1 MVPSPFPSPG
11 VSGEGDPF
19 LCQAPGVPTDRGHCP
34 VWGRH
39 AVMIAFHTQPRAS
52 RCPGSF
58 PEGLPMSQ
66 PTEHI
71 PAWAGV
77 RGQGTTRSRG
87 R

>member
-1 MVPSPFPSPG
+1 MVPSPFPRPG
-11 VSGEGDPF
+11 VSGEGDPS
-19 LCQAPGVPTDRGHCP
+19 LWQAPGVPTDGVHCP
-34 VWGRH
+34 AWGRH
-39 AVMIAFHTQPRAS
+39 AVMTAFHTQPRAS

-71 PAWAGV
+71 PARAGV
-77 RGQGTTRSRG
+77 RGQGTRGLRG